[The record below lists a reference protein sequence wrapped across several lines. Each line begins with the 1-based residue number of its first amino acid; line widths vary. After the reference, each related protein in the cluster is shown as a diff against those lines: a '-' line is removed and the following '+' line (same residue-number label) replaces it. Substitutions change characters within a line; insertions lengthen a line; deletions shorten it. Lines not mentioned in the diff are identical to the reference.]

1 MNRIKKYEAEQQE
14 KARVLKEE
22 EIKKQK
28 KEEDTFWENQYQYF
42 LNIYIG
48 LLLNLNKKICLI
60 IHISIFFSKLFF
72 FSVSF

>member
-14 KARVLKEE
+14 KARILKEE
-22 EIKKQK
+22 ERKKQK

-60 IHISIFFSKLFF
+60 IHISIFFQNSF